1 MPKSNENIRN
11 LIRDSNQKVPNLR
24 VGGVLIQG
32 RPKTVAHA
40 KGKLEIEL
48 RLPTEDFTY
57 GIPNRPSTPI
67 KAVISKRGPHQT
79 TATATVQNRK
89 LSRPTPPEEDL
100 WRRTQRSK
108 ANWS

>member
-1 MPKSNENIRN
+1 MT
-11 LIRDSNQKVPNLR
+11 
-24 VGGVLIQG
+24 QG

-67 KAVISKRGPHQT
+67 KAVISR
-79 TATATVQNRK
+79 
-89 LSRPTPPEEDL
+89 
-100 WRRTQRSK
+100 
-108 ANWS
+108 